1 MTLWQLVIPVL
12 VGIVLA
18 FVWWAGKAMLEGARE
33 GIQEANEELA
43 QEKTEH
49 EEQQA
54 EQMAARQQ
62 VVETAA
68 LSLSE
73 AERSALNLRAPFAQL
88 WIQIFEDAAS
98 GRPLAYFYQFTPPA
112 GKEDELRQSLVEGWD
127 ITDHTSAMS
136 SLAWLLDSGH
146 RAPYQAVRQQLQ
158 LEDGTGDLNKRLAA
172 VVGKWESEVGE
183 VGGLAFDLART
194 ADIAAQG
201 VALGYLSEVQGW
213 RVLGQCRQIARDA
226 AFRDWA
232 HYGQSFRAGAEFWKS
247 GGVIDGVR
255 NKGYAQTVRWLLED
269 ADSPWFRDPW
279 PQASQILEQQR
290 PEDTEGVQTT
300 LH

>member
-18 FVWWAGKAMLEGARE
+18 FIWWAGKAMLEGARE
-33 GIQEANEELA
+33 GIQEADEELA
-43 QEKTEH
+43 KEKAAREAR
-49 EEQQA
+49 EAEQVAIRQQA
-54 EQMAARQQ
+54 
-62 VVETAA
+62 VETAD

-73 AERSALNLRAPFAQL
+73 AERFALNLRAPFAQL

-98 GRPLAYFYQFTPPA
+98 GRPLEYFYQFTPPA

-127 ITDHTSAMS
+127 ITDHASAMS

-146 RAPYQAVRQQLQ
+146 RAPYQAVRQHLQ
-158 LEDGTGDLNKRLAA
+158 SGAGMGDLNKRLAA
-172 VVGKWESEVGE
+172 VVGKWEGEVGE
-183 VGGLAFDLART
+183 VGGLAFDLARA

-201 VALGYLSEVQGW
+201 VALGYLSEAQGW
-213 RVLGQCRQIARDA
+213 RVLGQCRQMARDA
-226 AFRDWA
+226 AFRDWK

-255 NKGYAQTVRWLLED
+255 NKGYAQTVSWLLED
-269 ADSPWFRDPW
+269 ADSPWLRDAW
-279 PQASQILEQQR
+279 PPASQVLEQQR
-290 PEDTEGVQTT
+290 PADTEGVRST

>member
-1 MTLWQLVIPVL
+1 MTLWQLVIPIV

-18 FVWWAGKAMLEGARE
+18 FIWWAGKAMLEGARE

-43 QEKTEH
+43 QEKTER
-49 EEQQA
+49 EAQQA

-62 VVETAA
+62 VVQTAA

-73 AERSALNLRAPFAQL
+73 AERFALNLRAPFAQL
-88 WIQIFEDAAS
+88 WIQIFENAAV
-98 GRPLAYFYQFTPPA
+98 GRPLEYFYQFTPPA

-127 ITDHTSAMS
+127 ITDHTSALS

-158 LEDGTGDLNKRLAA
+158 SEDRKGDLNKRLAA
-172 VVGKWESEVGE
+172 VVRKWESEVGE
-183 VGGLAFDLART
+183 VGGLAFDLARA

-201 VALGYLSEVQGW
+201 VALGYLSEAQGW
-213 RVLGQCRQIARDA
+213 RVLGQCGQMARDA

-247 GGVIDGVR
+247 GGIIEGVR

-269 ADSPWFRDPW
+269 ADSPWLRDPW
-279 PQASQILEQQR
+279 P
-290 PEDTEGVQTT
+290 TT
-300 LH
+300 GRL

>member
-33 GIQEANEELA
+33 GVQEANEELA
-43 QEKTEH
+43 QEKTER
-49 EEQQA
+49 EAREA
-54 EQMAARQQ
+54 EQVANRQQ

-68 LSLSE
+68 LSLGE
-73 AERSALNLRAPFAQL
+73 AERFALNLRAPFAQL

-98 GRPLAYFYQFTPPA
+98 GRPLEYFYQFTPPA
-112 GKEDELRQSLVEGWD
+112 GKEDELRRSLVEGWE
-127 ITDHTSAMS
+127 ITDQTSVMS

-146 RAPYQAVRQQLQ
+146 RTPYQAVRQHLQ
-158 LEDGTGDLNKRLAA
+158 ADGRTSDLNKRLAA
-172 VVGKWESEVGE
+172 VVRKWEREVGE
-183 VGGLAFDLART
+183 VGGLAFDLAR
-194 ADIAAQG
+194 AVDIAAQG
-201 VALGYLSEVQGW
+201 VALGYLSEAQGW
-213 RVLGQCRQIARDA
+213 RVLAQCRQVARDA

-269 ADSPWFRDPW
+269 ADSPWVRDPW
-279 PQASQILEQQR
+279 PPASQVLEQQR
-290 PEDTEGVQTT
+290 PADTEGVRAT